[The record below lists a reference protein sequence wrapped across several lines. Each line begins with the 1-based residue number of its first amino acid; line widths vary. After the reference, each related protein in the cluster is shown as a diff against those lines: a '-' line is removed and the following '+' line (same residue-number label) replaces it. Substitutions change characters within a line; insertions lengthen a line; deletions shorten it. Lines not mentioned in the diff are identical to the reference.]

1 MQWSVSFDFFG
12 LNLQQGLFSTDHV
25 VLHVHV
31 TFSLVNWEELFGKLV
46 ENIVSFVHQ
55 NV

>member
-1 MQWSVSFDFFG
+1 MISEIFG
-12 LNLQQGLFSTDHV
+12 LILQQGLLSTGHVHV

-31 TFSLVNWEELFGKLV
+31 TFSLVNLEELFGKSV
-46 ENIVSFVHQ
+46 ENVLSFVHQ

>member
-1 MQWSVSFDFFG
+1 MISEFFG
-12 LNLQQGLFSTDHV
+12 LFLHQGLLSAGHV

-31 TFSLVNWEELFGKLV
+31 TFSLVNLEELFGKSV
-46 ENIVSFVHQ
+46 ENVVSFVHQ